1 MVDCCWLWVDVNP
14 RGNHQPTTINK
25 QMPKPRYIM
34 IGGFLGAGKTTA
46 ILKLAEHLKGQGLRV
61 GLITNDQS
69 VGLVDTAMLGA
80 HGFAVQE
87 ITGGCFCCRF
97 NSLVD
102 AANELSRNT
111 RPDVFIAEPV
121 GSCTDLKASVSYP
134 LRRIYGNDF
143 SIAPLSVLID
153 PIRALRVLGI
163 EQGKAFSSKVL
174 YVYKKQLEEAEQIV
188 INKTDLLSAERR
200 KTLRDALGRAYP
212 RAAMFEVSARN
223 GAGLSD
229 WFDSIA
235 GSELGDQPSM
245 EVDYELYAQGEALLG
260 WLNCTV
266 SISGTHAI
274 DGNALLRQ
282 LGAGIQRSFGE
293 LGEIAHLK
301 MTLSP
306 GAGENDLA
314 VLNLVRNDQEP
325 ELSHELAEP
334 IESGELIVNLR
345 AEADPDILHGIV
357 TRALNETIT
366 GLGGWSHSI
375 CHEEHFRPGKPEP
388 THRLAEA

>member
-1 MVDCCWLWVDVNP
+1 MM
-14 RGNHQPTTINK
+14 K
-25 QMPKPRYIM
+25 ARYIM
-34 IGGFLGAGKTTA
+34 LGGFLGAGKTTA
-46 ILKLAEHLKGQGLRV
+46 VLKLAGHLAGQGRTV

-102 AANELSRNT
+102 AAHQLSRET

-134 LRRIYGNDF
+134 LRRIYGDDF

-153 PIRALRVLGI
+153 PVRALRVLGL
-163 EQGKAFSSKVL
+163 ESGKAFSPKVV
-174 YVYKKQLEEAEQIV
+174 YVYKKQLEEAELIV
-188 INKTDLLSAERR
+188 VNKIDLLTPERR
-200 KTLRDALGRAYP
+200 EMLRDALAREYP
-212 RAAMFEVSARN
+212 KAAVYEVSARE
-223 GAGLSD
+223 GAGLGE
-229 WFDSIA
+229 WFDAIA
-235 GSELGDQPSM
+235 GADLGSEPSM
-245 EVDYELYAQGEALLG
+245 EVDYALYAEGEALLG

-266 SISGTHAI
+266 SITGNEPV

-282 LGAGIQRSFGE
+282 LASQIQRAIE
-293 LGEIAHLK
+293 AEGEIAHLK

-306 GAGENDLA
+306 GESGNDLA
-314 VLNLVRNDQEP
+314 VLNLVRSDHHAEM
-325 ELSHELAEP
+325 SHALAGP
-334 IESGELIVNLR
+334 IDSGELILNLR
-345 AEADPDILHGIV
+345 AEADPQVLHAAV
-357 TRALNETIT
+357 SRAIAQTI
-366 GLGGWSHSI
+366 GALPGWTYTI
-375 CHEEHFRPGKPEP
+375 DHEEHFRPGKPQP